1 MSDPYGPPQDNGGE
15 RQPATPPAACPRHPE
30 QVTYLRC
37 SRCGRPVCT
46 ECMVPAAVGF
56 QCRECVST
64 GARETRRIRTVLGG
78 RPTASTTVTTTLIA
92 LSVMAFLFQTSVGLG
107 ASATRFGMVPAGIAL
122 ADQWYRLLT
131 AAFMHGSLIHLAFNM
146 YVLWILGQSL
156 ERLLGHSRFLA
167 LYVVSALGGSAATY
181 AFSNFHT
188 VSVGAS
194 GAVFGLMG
202 AMVVA
207 GRSLRYDTSQILL
220 LIAVNVG
227 IGFLVPGI
235 DWRAHFGGLI
245 TGAVVT
251 AVLVRAPR
259 QARALW
265 QWAGIGAVVVLI
277 ALVVTWRTT
286 QILDFL
292 GG

>member
-1 MSDPYGPPQDNGGE
+1 
-15 RQPATPPAACPRHPE
+15 
-30 QVTYLRC
+30 
-37 SRCGRPVCT
+37 
-46 ECMVPAAVGF
+46 MVPAAVGF
-56 QCRECVST
+56 QCRDCVSSA
-64 GARETRRIRTVLGG
+64 ARETRRVRTVLGG
-78 RPTASTTVTTTLIA
+78 RPTASTTVTTSLIA
-92 LSVMAFLFQTSVGLG
+92 ISVLAFLFQTGVGLS
-107 ASATRFGMVPAGIAL
+107 ASATQFGMVPAGIAL

-146 YVLWILGQSL
+146 YILWALGQGL

-167 LYVVSALGGSAATY
+167 LYLVSALGGSAASY

-202 AMVVA
+202 ATVVV
-207 GRSLRYDTSQILL
+207 GRSLRYDVSQILT

-245 TGAVVT
+245 TGAIVT

-259 QARALW
+259 QGRSAW
-265 QWAGIGAVVVLI
+265 QWAGVAAVVVLI
-277 ALVVTWRTT
+277 ALVVAWRTT